1 MDESQA
7 EIRELRRLVE
17 DLLARVSRLEEQA
30 GLGRNGAAARQTE
43 QPETRPSRLEV
54 VPPQAPQV
62 KTPRTATPRN
72 DLEAR
77 IGSQWLNRI
86 GIVALLIGLSYFLK
100 YAFENNWIG
109 PAAQILIG
117 LIAGAAVV
125 VWSEWFRSRGYQAF
139 SYSLKAVGIGA
150 LYLSLWAAFQ
160 VYSLIPMSVA
170 FAAMVVVTAVT
181 AGLAALQNAEILAAL
196 ALAGGFATPVLIST
210 GQNHQVALLS
220 YLALLDL
227 AALVMIF
234 PRAWRR
240 LLVLSFAGSVALYFA
255 WYAEF
260 YSARQFAVTFAFATL
275 FFAIFA
281 LATLAGSGRGT
292 IVSRSV
298 LVVAALNGLVYFLQV
313 YLVLES
319 ATARAW
325 FAAVLAIFYLL
336 LARQR
341 RGKPRLQGIHLALA
355 IGFITVAIAL
365 RLQEVWISLGWFV
378 EAALL
383 MAAGFWRQSAFVRWL
398 ALALIAATIAKVF
411 VYDIWDL
418 SRGYRIVSFV
428 LLGVLLL
435 AVSFAYQRDWLKLS
449 GSGAGSGTMASHRPS

>member
-17 DLLARVSRLEEQA
+17 DLLLRMSRLEERA
-30 GLGRNGAAARQTE
+30 GLAGNGAAARQSD
-43 QPETRPSRLEV
+43 QHETRPARLEV
-54 VPPQAPQV
+54 VPPQGPQV
-62 KTPRTATPRN
+62 ERPRSPTPRS

-117 LIAGAAVV
+117 LIAGAGVV
-125 VWSEWFRSRGYQAF
+125 VWSEWFRIRGYHAF

-160 VYSLIPMSVA
+160 VYSLISMGMA
-170 FAAMVVVTAVT
+170 FAAMVVVTAVS
-181 AGLAALQNAEILAAL
+181 AGLAVLQNAEILAAF
-196 ALAGGFATPVLIST
+196 ALAGGFATPVLVST

-220 YLALLDL
+220 YLALLDVATL
-227 AALVMIF
+227 AMIF
-234 PRAWRR
+234 PRAWPR
-240 LLVLSFAGSVALYFA
+240 LLLLSFAGTVALYFA
-255 WYAEF
+255 WYAQF
-260 YSARQFAVTFAFATL
+260 YSARQFALTFAFATL
-275 FFAIFA
+275 FWSIFA
-281 LATLAGSGRGT
+281 LATMVGSGRGS
-292 IVSRSV
+292 IVPRSV
-298 LVVAALNGLVYFLQV
+298 LMVAALNGVVYFLQV
-313 YLVLES
+313 YLMLES

-325 FAAVLAIFYLL
+325 LAAVLAIVYML
-336 LARQR
+336 LARQGR
-341 RGKPRLQGIHLALA
+341 SQAWLQGTNLALA

-383 MAAGFWRQSAFVRWL
+383 MAAGFWRGSAFVRWL
-398 ALALIAATIAKVF
+398 ALGLIAATIAKVF
-411 VYDIWDL
+411 AYDIWDL

-449 GSGAGSGTMASHRPS
+449 QASPAPRTSAETN

>member
-17 DLLARVSRLEEQA
+17 DLLLRMSRLEERA
-30 GLGRNGAAARQTE
+30 GLAGNGAAARQSG
-43 QPETRPSRLEV
+43 QHETRPARLEV
-54 VPPQAPQV
+54 VPPQGPQV
-62 KTPRTATPRN
+62 ETPRSPTLHS

-125 VWSEWFRSRGYQAF
+125 VWSEWFRIRGYHAF

-160 VYSLIPMSVA
+160 VYSLIPMGMA

-181 AGLAALQNAEILAAL
+181 AGLAVLQNAEILAAF
-196 ALAGGFATPVLIST
+196 ALAGGFATPVLVST

-220 YLALLDL
+220 YLALLDVATL
-227 AALVMIF
+227 AMIF
-234 PRAWRR
+234 PRAWPR
-240 LLVLSFAGSVALYFA
+240 LLLLSFAGTVALYFA
-255 WYAEF
+255 WYAQF
-260 YSARQFAVTFAFATL
+260 YSARQFALTFAFATL
-275 FFAIFA
+275 FWSIFA
-281 LATLAGSGRGT
+281 LATMVGSGRGS
-292 IVSRSV
+292 IVPRSV
-298 LVVAALNGLVYFLQV
+298 LMVAALNGVVYFLQV
-313 YLVLES
+313 YLMLES

-325 FAAVLAIFYLL
+325 LAAVLAIVYML
-336 LARQR
+336 LARQGR
-341 RGKPRLQGIHLALA
+341 SQAWLQGTHVALA
-355 IGFITVAIAL
+355 IGFITAAIAL
-365 RLQEVWISLGWFV
+365 RLQDVWISLGWFV

-383 MAAGFWRQSAFVRWL
+383 MAVGFWRESAFVRWL
-398 ALALIAATIAKVF
+398 ALGLIAATIAKVF
-411 VYDIWDL
+411 AYDIWDL

-449 GSGAGSGTMASHRPS
+449 QASPAPRTSVETN

>member
-17 DLLARVSRLEEQA
+17 DLLARMSRLEERA
-30 GLGRNGAAARQTE
+30 GLAGNGAAARQE
-43 QPETRPSRLEV
+43 GARPARLEV
-54 VPPQAPQV
+54 LPPQGPQV
-62 KTPRTATPRN
+62 KTPRPPTARN

-125 VWSEWFRSRGYQAF
+125 VWSEWFRIRGYQAF

-160 VYSLIPMSVA
+160 VYSLIPTGVA
-170 FAAMVVVTAVT
+170 FAAMVVVTGVT
-181 AGLAALQNAEILAAL
+181 AGLAMLQNAEILAAL
-196 ALAGGFATPVLIST
+196 ALAGGFATPVLVST
-210 GQNHQVALLS
+210 GQNHEVALLS
-220 YLALLDL
+220 YLALLDV
-227 AALVMIF
+227 ATLVMIF

-240 LLVLSFAGSVALYFA
+240 LLLLSFAGTVALYFA

-260 YSARQFAVTFAFATL
+260 YSSRQFALTFTFATL
-275 FFAIFA
+275 FFGIFA
-281 LATLAGSGRGT
+281 LAAIVGSGRGT
-292 IVSRSV
+292 IVPRSV
-298 LVVAALNGLVYFLQV
+298 LMVAALNGVVYFLQV
-313 YLVLES
+313 YLMLES
-319 ATARAW
+319 AATRAW
-325 FAAVLAIFYLL
+325 FAAVLAIVYLL
-336 LARQR
+336 LAR
-341 RGKPRLQGIHLALA
+341 RGGAQARLQGTHLGLA

-365 RLQEVWISLGWFV
+365 RLQDVWISLGWFV

-383 MAAGFWRQSAFVRWL
+383 MAAGFWRESAFVRWL
-398 ALALIAATIAKVF
+398 ALGLIAATIAKVF
-411 VYDIWDL
+411 AYDIWDL

-428 LLGVLLL
+428 FLGVLLL
-435 AVSFAYQRDWLKLS
+435 AVSFAYQRDWLKLART
-449 GSGAGSGTMASHRPS
+449 GSPPRRTSVET

>member
-17 DLLARVSRLEEQA
+17 DLLLRMSRLEERA
-30 GLGRNGAAARQTE
+30 GLAGNGAAARQSD
-43 QPETRPSRLEV
+43 QHETRPARLEV
-54 VPPQAPQV
+54 VPPQGPQV
-62 KTPRTATPRN
+62 ERPHSPTPRS

-125 VWSEWFRSRGYQAF
+125 VWSEWFRIRGYHAF

-160 VYSLIPMSVA
+160 VYSLIPMGMA
-170 FAAMVVVTAVT
+170 FAAMVVVTAVS
-181 AGLAALQNAEILAAL
+181 AGLAVLQNAEILAAF
-196 ALAGGFATPVLIST
+196 ALAGGFATPVLVST

-220 YLALLDL
+220 YLALLDVATL
-227 AALVMIF
+227 AMIF
-234 PRAWRR
+234 PRAWPR
-240 LLVLSFAGSVALYFA
+240 LLLLSFAGTVALYFA
-255 WYAEF
+255 WYAQF
-260 YSARQFAVTFAFATL
+260 YSARQFALTFAFATL
-275 FFAIFA
+275 FWSIFA
-281 LATLAGSGRGT
+281 LATMVGSGRGS
-292 IVSRSV
+292 IVPRSV
-298 LVVAALNGLVYFLQV
+298 LMVAALNGVVYFLQV
-313 YLVLES
+313 YLMLES

-325 FAAVLAIFYLL
+325 LAAVLAIVYML

-341 RGKPRLQGIHLALA
+341 RGQARLQGTHLALA

-383 MAAGFWRQSAFVRWL
+383 MAAGFWRGSAFVRWL
-398 ALALIAATIAKVF
+398 ALGLIAATIAKVF
-411 VYDIWDL
+411 AYDIWDL

-449 GSGAGSGTMASHRPS
+449 QASPAPRTSAETN

>member
-17 DLLARVSRLEEQA
+17 DLLARVSRLEEQSGPA
-30 GLGRNGAAARQTE
+30 GNGAAARPDE
-43 QPETRPSRLEV
+43 QQETRPARLEV
-54 VPPQAPQV
+54 VPAQGKQV
-62 KTPRTATPRN
+62 KAPRTPIRRS

-125 VWSEWFRSRGYQAF
+125 IWSEWFRIRGYQAF

-160 VYSLIPMSVA
+160 VYSLIPMGVA

-181 AGLAALQNAEILAAL
+181 AGLSVLQNAEILAAL
-196 ALAGGFATPVLIST
+196 ALAGGFATPVLVST
-210 GQNHQVALLS
+210 GQNHEVALLS
-220 YLALLDL
+220 YLALLDVATL
-227 AALVMIF
+227 AMIF

-240 LLVLSFAGSVALYFA
+240 LLLLSFAGTVALYFA

-260 YSARQFAVTFAFATL
+260 YSARQFGLTFAFATL
-275 FFAIFA
+275 FFAVFA

-292 IVSRSV
+292 IVPRSV
-298 LVVAALNGLVYFLQV
+298 LMVAALNGVVYFLQV
-313 YLVLES
+313 YLMLES
-319 ATARAW
+319 AAARAW
-325 FAAVLAIFYLL
+325 FAAVLAILYLL

-341 RGKPRLQGIHLALA
+341 RGQARLQGTHLALA

-383 MAAGFWRQSAFVRWL
+383 MAAGFWRGSAFVRWL
-398 ALALIAATIAKVF
+398 ALGLIAATIAKVF
-411 VYDIWDL
+411 AYDIWDL

-428 LLGVLLL
+428 FLGVLLL

-449 GSGAGSGTMASHRPS
+449 RAEPAPRRSSAET

>member
-1 MDESQA
+1 
-7 EIRELRRLVE
+7 
-17 DLLARVSRLEEQA
+17 
-30 GLGRNGAAARQTE
+30 
-43 QPETRPSRLEV
+43 
-54 VPPQAPQV
+54 
-62 KTPRTATPRN
+62 
-72 DLEAR
+72 
-77 IGSQWLNRI
+77 
-86 GIVALLIGLSYFLK
+86 
-100 YAFENNWIG
+100 
-109 PAAQILIG
+109 
-117 LIAGAAVV
+117 
-125 VWSEWFRSRGYQAF
+125 
-139 SYSLKAVGIGA
+139 

>member
-17 DLLARVSRLEEQA
+17 ELLARVSRLEEEA
-30 GLGRNGAAARQTE
+30 GVACNGAAAGQSE
-43 QPETRPSRLEV
+43 QRETGPAQLEV
-54 VPPQAPQV
+54 VAPKGPPV
-62 KTPRTATPRN
+62 KTPRTPTRRN

-86 GIVALLIGLSYFLK
+86 GIIALLIGLSYFLK

-117 LIAGAAVV
+117 LIAGVAVV
-125 VWSEWFRSRGYQAF
+125 IWSEWFRIRGYQAF

-160 VYSLIPMSVA
+160 VYSLLPMGVA

-181 AGLAALQNAEILAAL
+181 AGLAVLQNAEILAAL
-196 ALAGGFATPVLIST
+196 ALAGGFVTPVLISI
-210 GQNHQVALLS
+210 GRNYELPLFG
-220 YLALLDL
+220 YLALLDV

-240 LLVLSFAGSVALYFA
+240 LLLLSFAGTVALYFA

-260 YSARQFAVTFAFATL
+260 YSARQFGLTFAFATL

-281 LATLAGSGRGT
+281 LATLAGSGRVS
-292 IVSRSV
+292 IVPRSV
-298 LVVAALNGLVYFLQV
+298 LMVAALNGVVYFLQV
-313 YLVLES
+313 YLMLES

-325 FAAVLAIFYLL
+325 FAAVLAIVYLL
-336 LARQR
+336 LPRQR
-341 RGKPRLQGIHLALA
+341 RGQERLQGTHLALA
-355 IGFITVAIAL
+355 IGLITVAIAL

-383 MAAGFWRQSAFVRWL
+383 MAAGFWRGSAFVRWL
-398 ALALIAATIAKVF
+398 ALGLIAATIAKVF
-411 VYDIWDL
+411 AYDIWDL
-418 SRGYRIVSFV
+418 SRGYRILSFV
-428 LLGVLLL
+428 FLGVLLL
-435 AVSFAYQRDWLKLS
+435 AVSFAYQRDWLKLARTEPLS
-449 GSGAGSGTMASHRPS
+449 GRTSAEK

>member
-17 DLLARVSRLEEQA
+17 DLLVRMSRLEERA
-30 GLGRNGAAARQTE
+30 GLAGNGAAARQSG
-43 QPETRPSRLEV
+43 QHETRPARLEV
-54 VPPQAPQV
+54 VPPQGPQV
-62 KTPRTATPRN
+62 ETPRSPTLHS

-125 VWSEWFRSRGYQAF
+125 VWSEWFRMRGYQAF

-150 LYLSLWAAFQ
+150 LFLSLWAAFQ
-160 VYSLIPMSVA
+160 VYSLIPMGVA

-181 AGLAALQNAEILAAL
+181 AGLAVLQNAEILAAL
-196 ALAGGFATPVLIST
+196 ALAGGFATPVLVST
-210 GQNHQVALLS
+210 GQNHEVALLS
-220 YLALLDL
+220 YLALLDVATL
-227 AALVMIF
+227 AMIF

-240 LLVLSFAGSVALYFA
+240 LLLLSFAGTVALYFA

-260 YSARQFAVTFAFATL
+260 YSARQFALTFAFVTL

-281 LATLAGSGRGT
+281 LAAIVGSRGSM
-292 IVSRSV
+292 VVRAV
-298 LVVAALNGLVYFLQV
+298 LMVAALNGVVYFLQV
-313 YLVLES
+313 YLMLES
-319 ATARAW
+319 AAARAW
-325 FAAVLAIFYLL
+325 FAAVLAILYLL

-341 RGKPRLQGIHLALA
+341 RGQARLQGTHLALA

-383 MAAGFWRQSAFVRWL
+383 MAAGFWRGSAFVRWL
-398 ALALIAATIAKVF
+398 ALGLIAATIAKVF
-411 VYDIWDL
+411 AYDIWDL

-428 LLGVLLL
+428 FLGVLLL

-449 GSGAGSGTMASHRPS
+449 RAEPAPRRSSAET